1 MSLQLGW
8 KIARLGPP
16 DLSTVPQGTLREVG
30 ITVYDFNPLPF
41 HGPPDVTEGNKKV
54 PQDIEVEAGDRSR
67 RVVTWPSFCP
77 DSVEL
82 DGIQTSLPY
91 RVTSAPFEIRGRP
104 TDSVHYEI
112 SLGEDGMIVWTH
124 VGSIVGYRALIEHVG

>member
-1 MSLQLGW
+1 MSLQFGW

-16 DLSTVPQGTLREVG
+16 DLSTVPQGALREVG

-41 HGPPDVTEGNKKV
+41 LGLPDVTEGNKV
-54 PQDIEVEAGDRSR
+54 PQDSEAEAGERSR
-67 RVVTWPSFCP
+67 RVVTSPSFCP

-82 DGIQTSLPY
+82 DGVQTSLPY

-104 TDSVHYEI
+104 IDSVHYEI

-124 VGSIVGYRALIEHVG
+124 VGSIAGHYAHIEHVG